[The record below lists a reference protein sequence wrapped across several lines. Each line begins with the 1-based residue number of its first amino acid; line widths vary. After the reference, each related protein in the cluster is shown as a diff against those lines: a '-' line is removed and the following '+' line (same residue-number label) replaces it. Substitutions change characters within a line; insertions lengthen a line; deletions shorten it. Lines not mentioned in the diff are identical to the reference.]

1 VVATSFA
8 VPVVTASELSEKS
21 PMDVLVEHTNA
32 NKVFEHTT
40 QRGDAN
46 TTDQAAN
53 TGGEMVNNREVPAI
67 AASEDPRESAA
78 DVEVDD
84 DRPSEALTEAEDA
97 TDIAIGAARE
107 AGNELL
113 TPANA
118 ALVDELDASDMV
130 LM

>member
-1 VVATSFA
+1 MLTKTLNTL
-8 VPVVTASELSEKS
+8 P
-21 PMDVLVEHTNA
+21 NG
-32 NKVFEHTT
+32 
-40 QRGDAN
+40 GDAN

-78 DVEVDD
+78 DVAVAD

-97 TDIAIGAARE
+97 TDIGIGAARE
-107 AGNELL
+107 AGNALL
-113 TPANA
+113 SPANA
-118 ALVDELDASDMV
+118 ALVDEPDASDMV

>member
-1 VVATSFA
+1 
-8 VPVVTASELSEKS
+8 
-21 PMDVLVEHTNA
+21 MDVLVDHTNA

-53 TGGEMVNNREVPAI
+53 TGGEMVNNTEVPAI

-78 DVEVDD
+78 DVAVAD

-97 TDIAIGAARE
+97 TDIGIGAARE
-107 AGNELL
+107 AE
-113 TPANA
+113 
-118 ALVDELDASDMV
+118 
-130 LM
+130 

>member
-78 DVEVDD
+78 DAAVDD
-84 DRPSEALTEAEDA
+84 DRPSEALRMQQTLA
-97 TDIAIGAARE
+97 
-107 AGNELL
+107 
-113 TPANA
+113 
-118 ALVDELDASDMV
+118 
-130 LM
+130 